1 MRGKQWFVPGI
12 LLSMIAAAG
21 LAGLLP
27 AAASNAEKV
36 ERGKYLVYHVA
47 KCIECHTPR
56 TADGEL
62 DETRLLQGA
71 PIPLQSPFP
80 NRPWAFQAPTI
91 AGLPG
96 WSDEDVIY
104 LLQNG
109 VRPGG
114 RRPLP
119 PMPRFGMIRED
130 AEAVVA
136 YLKSLR

>member
-1 MRGKQWFVPGI
+1 MRGKQWILPGS
-12 LLSMIAAAG
+12 LFCLIAAAG
-21 LAGLLP
+21 LAGWIP
-27 AAASNAEKV
+27 AAQSGREKI
-36 ERGKYLVYHVA
+36 ERGRYLVHRVA

-56 TADGEL
+56 TAEGDL

-71 PIPLQSPFP
+71 PIPLRSPFP

-96 WSDEDVIY
+96 WSEEDVIY

-119 PMPRFGMIRED
+119 PMPRFGMTRED